1 MFKAEHNF
9 EISYYTVQQLINTEK
24 YFLTANETPGD
35 DCRCEKCASSE
46 FLLIT
51 IKTSLSKTKNHNVA
65 SMIPGDAADFVS
77 SIACSEKECDCCN
90 DSCQNC
96 PGKPMLEE
104 IIQFLNSSDNITY
117 YKWIQENSLYQ
128 KAEIC

>member
-1 MFKAEHNF
+1 
-9 EISYYTVQQLINTEK
+9 
-24 YFLTANETPGD
+24 
-35 DCRCEKCASSE
+35 
-46 FLLIT
+46 
-51 IKTSLSKTKNHNVA
+51 
-65 SMIPGDAADFVS
+65 MIPGDAADFVS